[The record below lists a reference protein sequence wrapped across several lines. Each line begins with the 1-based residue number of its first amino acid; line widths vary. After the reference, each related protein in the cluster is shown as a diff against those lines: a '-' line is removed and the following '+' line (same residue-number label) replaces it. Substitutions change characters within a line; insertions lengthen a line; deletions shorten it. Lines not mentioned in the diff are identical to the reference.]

1 MASIDEVIAAAL
13 RQVGK
18 PYVFGEDGPT
28 SFDCSGLIS
37 YAFGLVGISL
47 PHNAAAQQKRVTRI
61 ASQDAARPGDLVFY
75 GYPAHHVA
83 LYLGDGRQ
91 IAAPHS
97 GTNVQVQKVS
107 SGATFGR
114 VGGLGIGSTLP
125 GGIIGTV
132 AGYTGNALQNTGYG
146 VDDYLGQARG
156 VSLQIGG
163 VLAGLAIVG
172 LGLYILVGRRT
183 VGALQAAQS
192 KVQTTAAKFI

>member
-1 MASIDEVIAAAL
+1 MATVDEVIAAAL

-47 PHNAAAQQKRVTRI
+47 PHNAAAQQKKVATI
-61 ASQDAARPGDLVFY
+61 SQDSARPGDLVFY
-75 GYPAHHVA
+75 GNPAHHVA

-91 IAAPHS
+91 VAAPHS

-107 SGATFGR
+107 SGATYGR

-125 GGIIGTV
+125 GGIIGTA
-132 AGYTGNALQNTGYG
+132 AGYTGAALERTSFSI
-146 VDDYLGQARG
+146 DDYIGQARG
-156 VSLQIGG
+156 VSLQVGG

-172 LGLYILVGRRT
+172 LGLYVAFGRRT
-183 VGALQAAQS
+183 SSALQGFQS
-192 KVQTTAAKFI
+192 QVQTTAAKFI